1 MHDFLKSI
9 KECGRAGALCF
20 VFRAVCLLV
29 AYVGRIPGPL
39 MWSGG
44 PVSAVEAGTSV
55 PCMWAEV
62 IKVTVLKGG
71 GGGGGCGRSLAQ
83 CIFVVPCQFIMY
95 PEIHVT
101 SFSLRR
107 LEITFFRRHNDVFDM
122 SVGDFDR

>member
-1 MHDFLKSI
+1 MISPKENLSNVLHDFLKSI

-44 PVSAVEAGTSV
+44 PVSAVDAGTSV

-71 GGGGGCGRSLAQ
+71 GGGEALLSVYSL
-83 CIFVVPCQFIMY
+83 
-95 PEIHVT
+95 
-101 SFSLRR
+101 SLVSSLCTLR
-107 LEITFFRRHNDVFDM
+107 FM
-122 SVGDFDR
+122 